1 MSWHVQPPQDIY
13 VNGDTAVVG
22 VDPSVADTAVDQ
34 QERKT
39 VLSSKVGMDATR
51 FPALSVPPQEA
62 QSPSYSA
69 AYRCLRTLSSISD
82 GTRMPVRRRLVCLR
96 PILPLQYLRT
106 STGAAGNRTRS
117 CSLRVSGKHGSLNEQ
132 GAFVPTKRR
141 PGRRMVKLSI
151 CFGTR
156 DYNTHP

>member
-13 VNGDTAVVG
+13 VNRDTAVVG
-22 VDPSVADTAVDQ
+22 LDPPVADTAVDQ

-69 AYRCLRTLSSISD
+69 AYRCLRTLFAHLGRD
-82 GTRMPVRRRLVCLR
+82 EDARE
-96 PILPLQYLRT
+96 
-106 STGAAGNRTRS
+106 AAARALETDP
-117 CSLRVSGKHGSLNEQ
+117 
-132 GAFVPTKRR
+132 AFYNICVHR
-141 PGRRMVKLSI
+141 PGRAIEREAV
-151 CFGTR
+151 
-156 DYNTHP
+156 H

>member
-13 VNGDTAVVG
+13 VNRDTAVVG
-22 VDPSVADTAVDQ
+22 LDPPVADTAVDQ

-39 VLSSKVGMDATR
+39 ALSSKVGMDATR

-82 GTRMPVRRRLVCLR
+82 GTRMPVRRRHVRLR
-96 PILPLQYLRT
+96 PIPPFTISAYIDRGGQSNAKLFIEGLRKAWLP
-106 STGAAGNRTRS
+106 
-117 CSLRVSGKHGSLNEQ
+117 E
-132 GAFVPTKRR
+132 
-141 PGRRMVKLSI
+141 
-151 CFGTR
+151 
-156 DYNTHP
+156 

>member
-13 VNGDTAVVG
+13 VSRDTAVVG
-22 VDPSVADTAVDQ
+22 LDPPVADTAVDQ

-69 AYRCLRTLSSISD
+69 AYRCLRTLSPISD
-82 GTRMPVRRRLVCLR
+82 GTRMPVRRRHVRLR
-96 PILPLQYLRT
+96 PIPPLQYLRT
-106 STGAAGNRTRS
+106 STGAGNRTRS

-151 CFGTR
+151 CFRTR
-156 DYNTHP
+156 DDNTHP